1 MFFVTERFLELS
13 SIVPKQE
20 ALFYA
25 KSSEHIMAVR
35 KKFGIP
41 ARPQFQQ
48 QVWEVSCPP
57 RKFKEF
63 RDDGV
68 RWQKVWE
75 GARHVYGEVPGAQ
88 LHGPYARSIVSRKE
102 FWITRKGS
110 SLGRKSSGDRA
121 RRNAKSSGTL
131 SPISKQFGRE
141 HVPRTKNRG
150 AQGQYAK

>member
-1 MFFVTERFLELS
+1 
-13 SIVPKQE
+13 
-20 ALFYA
+20 
-25 KSSEHIMAVR
+25 MAVR

-41 ARPQFQQ
+41 ARPKFQQ
-48 QVWEVSCPP
+48 QVREGSCPP
-57 RKFKEF
+57 NFKQF
-63 RDDGV
+63 RGDGV

-110 SLGRKSSGDRA
+110 SLGRKSSGARA
-121 RRNAKSSGTL
+121 RRNSKSSGTL

-141 HVPRTKNRG
+141 HVRRTKSPGRARAVRKHIRNPLPAPNLKQFGRDVVCCRKVREPMW
-150 AQGQYAK
+150 A